1 MNASLAAYEAE
12 TRATLPAR
20 GAWWREGKLGLFI
33 HYGIYSC
40 YGRGEWI
47 KLREGISREEYL
59 ETAKREMTYKPGT
72 AEEWVR
78 CAVSAGMKYAILT
91 TQHHDGFSLWD
102 SAVNPYNSVNFGP
115 RVDIVREFVEACR
128 KHGIRIG
135 LYYSLLNWEH
145 PDGGRCARDEA
156 ARVRFVADVKERVR
170 ELMTNYGKIDLLW
183 YDVPLPL
190 ETAEAW
196 ESLERNRMVRALQPE
211 ILINERSRL
220 PEDLAICEDKLIYP
234 PSGVEWEACMRF
246 SATGFGGVDHERAL
260 PFAMNAHDI
269 VKLMAQ
275 CQFGGG
281 NLVFNI
287 SPNGD
292 GSIDPYERET
302 LATVGRWVERHAEAV
317 YGAADR
323 GSCGA
328 NGISTAVRKG
338 NRVYLWNW
346 IWGGRSFRVN
356 GYQAPPR
363 SVRCISTGEEV
374 EFEYRDGVLTLK
386 GLPEESPEPIL
397 RFAVFAL
404 DFGDELPRYSLIPPN
419 LAGFMNV

>member
-1 MNASLAAYEAE
+1 MSADYAAYEAE
-12 TRATLPAR
+12 NKATLSQR
-20 GAWWREGKLGLFI
+20 NAWWREAKLGLFI

-59 ETAKREMTYKPGT
+59 ETAAKEMAYRPGT
-72 AEEWVR
+72 AEEWAK
-78 CAVSAGMKYAILT
+78 CAVAAGMRYAILT

-102 SAVNPYNSVNFGP
+102 SRVNPYNSVNYGP
-115 RVDIVREFVEACR
+115 HVDIVRDFVEACR
-128 KHGIRIG
+128 RHGLRIG
-135 LYYSLLNWEH
+135 LYFSLLNWEH
-145 PDGGRCARDEA
+145 PDGGRCRTDEA
-156 ARVRFVADVKERVR
+156 ARARFVADVKERVR
-170 ELMTNYGKIDLLW
+170 ELMTNYGQIDMLW
-183 YDVPLPL
+183 YDVALPL

-196 ESLERNRMVRALQPE
+196 ESLDRNRMVRSLQPG

-220 PEDLAICEDKLIYP
+220 PEDFAIAEDKLIYP
-234 PSGVEWEACMRF
+234 PSGTEWEACMRF
-246 SATGFGGVDHERAL
+246 SQTGFGGVDHERAL

-292 GSIDPYERET
+292 GGIDPYE
-302 LATVGRWVERHAEAV
+302 LATLTTVGEWVKRHAEAV
-317 YGAADR
+317 YGSADR
-323 GSCGA
+323 GSHGA
-328 NGISTAVRKG
+328 NGISTSVRKG

-346 IWGGRSFRVN
+346 IYPGTSMRIA
-356 GYQAPPR
+356 GYKNAPR
-363 SVRCISTGEEV
+363 SVRCITTGEAVDFRHEG
-374 EFEYRDGVLTLK
+374 GVLYLEN
-386 GLPEESPEPIL
+386 LPKESPDKL
-397 RFAVFAL
+397 LNFTVFEL
-404 DFGDELPRYSLIPPN
+404 DFGDERPDYALIPPN